1 MRSWAGTKGDGRR
14 VESEGSSPEMVLG
27 DGVFDKGTTWST
39 NMWLDRR
46 GDVFA
51 FPRVEDRKREGLCPY
66 SDRRRWV
73 VDKVFKVDFRHRR
86 EMGIVL
92 PSPDKRSGTGLDLAE
107 ESGGRLGLSEVD

>member
-1 MRSWAGTKGDGRR
+1 M
-14 VESEGSSPEMVLG
+14 ESEGSPPEMVLG
-27 DGVFDKGTTWST
+27 DGVFDKGTTGST

-66 SDRRRWV
+66 SDRRRWIV
-73 VDKVFKVDFRHRR
+73 NQVLAVDFRLGG
-86 EMGIVL
+86 EVGIVFT
-92 PSPDKRSGTGLDLAE
+92 PSNKGSGAGLDLAE